1 MKFNA
6 VLTGT
11 LGARM
16 PQSMGAPE
24 PSGNCNG
31 AIMCFQ
37 WGTDARVEILE
48 CEDWDC
54 FRVSWT
60 VTHLR
65 VVEDCLGTELQN
77 IYIILTFSCVQTLAM
92 VTGTGAQ
99 RSWSSIFPWGL
110 TTRGGGQLTSQ
121 ETCFRWGSHLK
132 PLKRKFKPKIQF
144 FRTGRNT
151 LVAWLSQCGSQAPGR
166 AWRWWRSSPCSTA
179 GTRTATTS
187 SVSLQSTRSLMWGRE
202 YSLGHLGNW

>member
-1 MKFNA
+1 MRGWRYSSA
-6 VLTGT
+6 RTGT
-11 LGARM
+11 ASECPGLWLI
-16 PQSMGAPE
+16 
-24 PSGNCNG
+24 SG
-31 AIMCFQ
+31 
-37 WGTDARVEILE
+37 WWR
-48 CEDWDC
+48 
-54 FRVSWT
+54 T
-60 VTHLR
+60 VLVLNYDNHH
-65 VVEDCLGTELQN
+65 DHISCL
-77 IYIILTFSCVQTLAM
+77 QTLAM

-121 ETCFRWGSHLK
+121 ETCFRWWSHLK

-187 SVSLQSTRSLMWGRE
+187 SVSLQSTRSLMWGIQLTL
-202 YSLGHLGNW
+202 STS